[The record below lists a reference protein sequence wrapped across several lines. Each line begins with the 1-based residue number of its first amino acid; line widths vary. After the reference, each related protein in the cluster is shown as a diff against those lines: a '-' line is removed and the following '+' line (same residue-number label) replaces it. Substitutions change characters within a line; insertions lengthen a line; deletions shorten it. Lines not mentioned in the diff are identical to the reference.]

1 MLSSGGLP
9 GERTRLLETVF
20 PERAAPF
27 LIIHNLQ
34 YMKKLLVIF
43 LLMIA
48 SAAAAMAQTWAV
60 AANAADMAE
69 LGTIG
74 VEGSAAVSQHWSIH
88 AGAKFNPWTFA
99 KKDTFNGLFSEPNP
113 DQKQNRK
120 QTYAVG
126 ARWWPWNVY
135 SGWWVGGKAQ
145 YQEYNR
151 GGIITK
157 TAEEGDAF
165 GAALAGG
172 YSLMLKEHWNMDFG
186 VGLWGGWTKYTTY
199 ACPSCGQV
207 VDEGQKWFIL
217 PNELIL
223 SFVYIF

>member
-1 MLSSGGLP
+1 MPRS
-9 GERTRLLETVF
+9 ENEDVECACAEAFLLFTII
-20 PERAAPF
+20 
-27 LIIHNLQ
+27 LINLN
-34 YMKKLLVIF
+34 MKKLVVVF
-43 LLMIA
+43 LFIMF
-48 SAAAAMAQTWAV
+48 SAATAMAQTWSV
-60 AANAADMAE
+60 AANAADMAD

-151 GGIITK
+151 GGIISK

-165 GAALAGG
+165 GAALSGG
-172 YSLMLKEHWNMDFG
+172 YSLMLKEHWNLDFG
-186 VGLWGGWTKYTTY
+186 FGLWGGWTKYTTY
-199 ACPSCGQV
+199 ACPSCGHV
-207 VDEGQKWFIL
+207 VDDGQKWFIL